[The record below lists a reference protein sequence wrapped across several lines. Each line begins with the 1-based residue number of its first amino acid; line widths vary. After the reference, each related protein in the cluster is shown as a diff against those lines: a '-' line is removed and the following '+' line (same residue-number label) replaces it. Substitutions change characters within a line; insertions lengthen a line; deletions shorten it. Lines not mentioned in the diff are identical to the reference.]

1 MSKLF
6 HACSLVLIKINSIL
20 ENNVMVVKLSAS
32 VGINAVNKKDDVMFV
47 QQKLNALLMSA
58 GGKNNLSSIN
68 TNILNLGL
76 IPPFEALKEDGGI
89 GAKTIAA
96 IVWFQK
102 NILESSRPDGI
113 INPNGPTLKRLI
125 DSVTIVDIK
134 EIIGN
139 SIALP
144 VASTGIKLTDTDYNS
159 TANDLGLEVEVI
171 KAVTRVE
178 SNGSGFTS
186 DSRPI
191 IRFEAHIFS
200 STKYGTNHFYDKLF
214 PTISVLK
221 RNNSLVQGGDAGQ
234 KREYDRLIQAMA
246 LDSDAALKST
256 SWGLFQIMGFNY
268 QTAGFNSV
276 GSMIK
281 AMYKSEGEQLK
292 AFASFISKNNLVK
305 YLKKDQHDWTGFA
318 LHYNGTD
325 SDGEVSGGY
334 DKKIE
339 KQYNTLVKK

>member
-1 MSKLF
+1 
-6 HACSLVLIKINSIL
+6 
-20 ENNVMVVKLSAS
+20 
-32 VGINAVNKKDDVMFV
+32 
-47 QQKLNALLMSA
+47 MSA

-68 TNILNLGL
+68 SNILNLGL

-102 NILESSRPDGI
+102 NILESSRADGI
-113 INPNGPTLKRLI
+113 ISPNGPTSKKLI
-125 DSVTIVDIK
+125 DSVATFDIK
-134 EIIGN
+134 AIIEK

-144 VASTGIKLTDTDYNS
+144 AASTGMKLAETDYET

-178 SNGSGFTS
+178 SSGSGFTS

-221 RNNSLVQGGDAGQ
+221 RNDSLVQGGDAGQ

-246 LDSDAALKST
+246 LDRNAALKST

-276 GSMIK
+276 DSLIN

-305 YLKKDQHDWTGFA
+305 YLKKDQHDWTSFA

-339 KQYNTLVKK
+339 KAYNALVKK

>member
-1 MSKLF
+1 M
-6 HACSLVLIKINSIL
+6 AA
-20 ENNVMVVKLSAS
+20 KLSAS
-32 VGINAVNKKDDVMFV
+32 VGVNAVNKKDDVMLV

-58 GGKNNLSSIN
+58 GGKTNLSSVN
-68 TNILNLGL
+68 ANISNLGL

-102 NILESSRPDGI
+102 NILESSRTDGI
-113 INPNGPTLKRLI
+113 INPNGPTFKRLI
-125 DSVTIVDIK
+125 NPVTMINIK
-134 EIIGN
+134 TLVEK

-144 VASTGIKLTDTDYNS
+144 SASTGIKLSDTDYEA
-159 TANDLGLEVEVI
+159 TAKDLGLEIEVI

-178 SNGSGFTS
+178 SSGSGFSS
-186 DSRPI
+186 DFRPI

-200 STKYGTNHFYDKLF
+200 SIKYGTNHFYDKLF
-214 PTISVLK
+214 PTISVL
-221 RNNSLVQGGDAGQ
+221 RRTDSLVQGGDAGQ
-234 KREYDRLIQAMA
+234 KREYIRLIQAMA
-246 LDSDAALKST
+246 LDRIAALKAT

-276 GSMIK
+276 DNMIN

-292 AFASFISKNNLVK
+292 AFASFIKKNNLVK
-305 YLKKDQHDWTGFA
+305 YLKKDRHDWTGFA

-325 SDGEVSGGY
+325 SDGEVSGRY

-339 KQYNTLVKK
+339 KAYNAMVKK